1 MLWFLKIEATVWKKK
16 KRNIVYY
23 SQSIKVTFLRILFML
38 FKGKKT
44 LFQKLFEFIA
54 VEELAAKK
62 SRFF

>member
-1 MLWFLKIEATVWKKK
+1 
-16 KRNIVYY
+16 
-23 SQSIKVTFLRILFML
+23 ML

-44 LFQKLFEFIA
+44 LFQKLFEFNA